1 MAASGIVLAVLLSA
15 MPAAQARSEVRAY
28 SVCGLFA
35 HVKSLNN
42 KQVTILARRSS
53 DGRYLQ
59 AHCGT
64 CATPVRS
71 NGVLANYLV
80 NLRFSVDAES
90 RRWRVMEAGG
100 SEDRVYALHGIL
112 RAPVR
117 RRRWPPSKK
126 DLAGCFG
133 HLCFAPVQLD
143 ILSYQVCDIA
153 PEALCSEDR
162 RPIPVSC
169 TEAFE
174 PGGS

>member
-59 AHCGT
+59 ALCQT
-64 CATPVRS
+64 CATPVQRVGAHS
-71 NGVLANYLV
+71 VHFLELY
-80 NLRFSVDAES
+80 FSVRAES
-90 RRWRVMEAGG
+90 RRWREIEAGG
-100 SEDRVYALHGIL
+100 SGERVYALHGIL

-117 RRRWPPSKK
+117 RRRWPPWKK
-126 DLAGCFG
+126 DLTGCFG
-133 HLCFAPVQLD
+133 HLCVTPVRLD
-143 ILSYQVCDIA
+143 ILRYQVCDVA
-153 PEALCSEDR
+153 PEVLCSEVR
-162 RPIPVSC
+162 EPIAVSC
-169 TEAFE
+169 VDALE